1 MWDLKN
7 FMRIF
12 EMKKLYYFIFM
23 CTFYPGFSFAQST
36 TWNEKQ
42 FKSMGYEP
50 VFNNKSILSCGKS
63 PNLEIYSSFDF
74 DILLSISNA
83 LSSVKVP
90 LTTNWQNF
98 TPPTFNSINL
108 NEAQYKSLPGD
119 VARVLYLTLTWNES
133 QRLKLFLIP
142 DAALEN
148 VATRLKNERPWQAL
162 DATTVKKA
170 DNLSQESLKEF
181 IYIVLRANVFES
193 TRGNFLDNKSLW
205 FISWDWLVLSNETPS

>member
-1 MWDLKN
+1 
-7 FMRIF
+7 
-12 EMKKLYYFIFM
+12 MKKIYLFILM
-23 CTFYPGFSFAQST
+23 CFFYPCFSFAQSKS
-36 TWNEKQ
+36 WNENI
-42 FKSMGYEP
+42 FNSTEYEP
-50 VFNNKSILSCGKS
+50 VFTNKSILSCGKS

-90 LTTNWQNF
+90 ITTNWQNF
-98 TPPTFNSINL
+98 TPPTFNSLNL

-142 DAALEN
+142 DAALQN
-148 VATRLKNERPWQAL
+148 VATRLKNERPWQNL
-162 DATTVKKA
+162 DAATVKKA

-205 FISWDWLVLSNETPS
+205 FIAWDWLVLSNETPS